1 MQKNI
6 ITILSIFMLS
16 AYLFQA
22 CTDSKAQFMSI
33 GNSTDIPELLE
44 RNAGLGSA
52 EERQNT
58 LNVYASLKNKLSKDH
73 LDIDSRLKLVQL
85 FMLEARV
92 GGEHGYY
99 YPEALKQLDLILSF
113 MPPKEDKFYALS
125 LKSAILLSLHKFPLA
140 LAVAKEAKS
149 LNPYNAQI
157 HGALVDAYVEMGDYK
172 KAVEMSDKMVSLRP
186 DLRSY
191 ARVSYLREIH
201 GEVEG
206 AIEAMERAVEAAY
219 PGYEE
224 SAWCKLTLGNLYET
238 YGDLD
243 KAKALYEE
251 ILKERS
257 DYPFAIAALAGI
269 AIKKEDWT
277 QAKDLLEKACT
288 FIPEVSFYQDL
299 IGVYRELGM
308 EEKARTTLNEVIVML
323 EDDTEKGHNMGME
336 FAKFYLAEIK
346 DYDTAL
352 SYALE
357 EARLRPDNIDV
368 NLLLAEIYYK
378 MNKSELAIEHIEKAA
393 VSNSKN
399 PELLCV
405 MGLIYRDFGDKQTGE
420 ALLKEAQDSNPF
432 LPEIWLEEMEG

>member
-6 ITILSIFMLS
+6 ILIISFFLLS
-16 AYLFQA
+16 AYLLQS
-22 CTDSKAQFMSI
+22 CTDSNVQFMRLDS
-33 GNSTDIPELLE
+33 STEIPALLE

-58 LNVYASLKNKLSKDH
+58 LNVYASLKNKLGKDH
-73 LDIDSRLKLVQL
+73 MDIDSRIKLVQL

-113 MPPKEDKFYALS
+113 MPAKEDKFYALS

-157 HGALVDAYVEMGDYK
+157 HGALVDAYVEMGDYS

-243 KAKALYEE
+243 KAKTLYEE
-251 ILKERS
+251 ILTERS

-269 AIKKEDWT
+269 AIKREDWT

-308 EEKARTTLNEVIVML
+308 EEKASTTKKEVILML

-346 DYDTAL
+346 DYDAAL
-352 SYALE
+352 GYALE

-378 MNKSELAIEHIEKAA
+378 MNKSELALEHIEKAA
-393 VSNSKN
+393 RSHSKN

-405 MGLIYRDFGDKQTGE
+405 MGLIYRDFGDKEAGN